1 MSIPEKTN
9 IFNFH
14 CYFLKKF
21 ETEKSKFHEI
31 VAGKYFPGSYRQD
44 AVGKFS
50 KITKFA
56 HSFTASNVPGRQRI
70 PQIKLQK
77 DALAKAQ

>member
-1 MSIPEKTN
+1 MKLLERN
-9 IFNFH
+9 
-14 CYFLKKF
+14 
-21 ETEKSKFHEI
+21 
-31 VAGKYFPGSYRQD
+31 FPGSYRQD